1 MIYLCCFYLILFFS
15 NSAAESLSLQAL
27 SITLSQLILNIYLR
41 KSLQHS
47 FKGQNL
53 QIRYRFKND
62 EMPSLSSQFI
72 LNFMRVCSFLLFS
85 SCPSLKH
92 SSHYHIIFIAI
103 FPLKMCS
110 WNTDHVSYIKMN
122 PK

>member
-1 MIYLCCFYLILFFS
+1 MLSLPQNVFPPQILK
-15 NSAAESLSLQAL
+15 AEFLSLQVL

-53 QIRYRFKND
+53 QIRYRFKNE

-110 WNTDHVSYIKMN
+110 WNTDHISYIKMD